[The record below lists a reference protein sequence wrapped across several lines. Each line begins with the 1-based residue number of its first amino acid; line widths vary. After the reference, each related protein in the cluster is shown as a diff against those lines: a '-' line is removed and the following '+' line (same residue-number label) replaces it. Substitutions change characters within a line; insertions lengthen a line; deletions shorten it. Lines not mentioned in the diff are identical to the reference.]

1 MFLLPTITRKNMKE
15 VTALEQE
22 EPAVQHLLHLAV
34 LPEDQ
39 PALHQLTEASPHLDG
54 SFWKTAPT
62 SGSTM
67 HEPPRKLE
75 QVREQL
81 IRGLPELLLDQ
92 GEFPAA
98 KLPDLS
104 IVDGNFSLM
113 EVTREGK
120 KRTLLTLPDLELFRD
135 QSDKG

>member
-1 MFLLPTITRKNMKE
+1 MKE

-39 PALHQLTEASPHLDG
+39 PALHQLTEASLHLDG

-67 HEPPRKLE
+67 LEPPRKLE
-75 QVREQL
+75 QAVLEQL
-81 IRGLPELLLDQ
+81 IRGLPEVLLDQ
-92 GEFPAA
+92 G
-98 KLPDLS
+98 
-104 IVDGNFSLM
+104 G
-113 EVTREGK
+113 
-120 KRTLLTLPDLELFRD
+120 
-135 QSDKG
+135 

>member
-39 PALHQLTEASPHLDG
+39 PVLHQLTEASLHLDG
-54 SFWKTAPT
+54 SFWKTEPT

-67 HEPPRKLE
+67 LEPPRKLE

-81 IRGLPELLLDQ
+81 IQGHPEVLLDQ
-92 GEFPAA
+92 GEFPVVR
-98 KLPDLS
+98 LLDLTT
-104 IVDGNFSLM
+104 VDGSFSLM

-120 KRTLLTLPDLELFRD
+120 KRTLHIHPDLELFRD